1 MRTLEHTEKST
12 LVVDKVLS
20 GEVHLYNQTQ
30 QTNAESDMGTHG
42 DGKGQGSPKNEGSGG
57 DAAST
62 YTCE

>member
-1 MRTLEHTEKST
+1 M
-12 LVVDKVLS
+12 VDKVLS

-42 DGKGQGSPKNEGSGG
+42 DGKGQGSPKHEGGV